1 MVPSWDHGQALW
13 THDHEGA
20 DQGMHNIEWVV
31 GKSKPTYNIY
41 YLLLSVNS
49 KIISANTKEMVMSK
63 LPTMVAGKV

>member
-1 MVPSWDHGQALW
+1 
-13 THDHEGA
+13 
-20 DQGMHNIEWVV
+20 MHNIEWVV